1 MNRTYRPRPSIT
13 PVVIGMDM
21 VEEARRLE
29 RDRLLL
35 ELDTAISRIEAV
47 QPESMSYASEEV
59 VLARVK
65 RYALVEV
72 RALRQRLEAS

>member
-47 QPESMSYASEEV
+47 QPESKSYASEEV